1 MVNPFRCKLLHKK
14 ASLAVLSDEANAALF
29 TPDEQRASARH
40 IPWTRTVA
48 ERHTTYQ
55 ERQVDLLPFLS
66 ENKNEFVLKPND
78 EYGGKGIVLGWEAD
92 QSQWNAALQS
102 ALDEPY
108 IVQRRVSLPKEPYP
122 SLVEGQVHIYDR
134 LIDTNPY
141 IWYGDYVSGCLT
153 RLSTVELLNVTA
165 GGGSVVPTFVIERR
179 S

>member
-1 MVNPFRCKLLHKK
+1 V
-14 ASLAVLSDEANAALF
+14 
-29 TPDEQRASARH
+29 
-40 IPWTRTVA
+40 
-48 ERHTTYQ
+48 ER
-55 ERQVDLLPFLS
+55 RP
-66 ENKNEFVLKPND
+66 
-78 EYGGKGIVLGWEAD
+78 A
-92 QSQWNAALQS
+92 S